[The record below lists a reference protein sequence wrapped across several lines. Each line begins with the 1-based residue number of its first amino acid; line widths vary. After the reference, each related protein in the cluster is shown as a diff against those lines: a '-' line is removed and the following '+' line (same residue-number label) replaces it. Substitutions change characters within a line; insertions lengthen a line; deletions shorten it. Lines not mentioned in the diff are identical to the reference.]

1 MPLINALLKHWL
13 RLQCQMVAT
22 TSAGVLVSQ
31 DDAGSDHRVVRWPE
45 QESVQPAL
53 LALARQV
60 IAKQRLQ
67 LQPDG
72 EALLLGQPVVVD
84 GKFWGAVVLRIG
96 KREKLDLQATL
107 KLLQWGMTWLQFLL
121 FQQGSDQRDSST
133 AGQEHLELLAGVLR
147 EPSLEEAAITLVN
160 RLATRQQ
167 GERVSLGLCDK
178 RGVELMAVSFSA
190 NFDRRTQVMQALT
203 AAMQEAVEQRQDIHV
218 TAQEEAA
225 DHPAQ
230 LLRCHRTLQQSN
242 PAVEIHT
249 FLLRH
254 KQQVIGALLMEV
266 PTAALLSA
274 TDQQWIEQLLSLV
287 APLLYFRKSASIG
300 SMQAVRAGATGF
312 LQRWFG
318 PQHLKGRLV
327 SGGLFVF
334 LLVLLIPA
342 DYRVHSDA
350 VVENIDQHVLVA
362 PQDGYLGLINARPGE
377 RVTKQQL
384 LAELNDAELTL
395 ERRKLAS
402 QLQQYRQEYD
412 NALATANRSQ
422 AAIAA
427 AQVEQAS
434 VQLRLIEQ
442 QLAQTK
448 LTAPIDGTIVSD
460 DIRQSLGAP
469 VKQGE
474 VLFEIAADAGYLV
487 QLYVDERDI
496 TAIAPGQTGN
506 LKLTSL
512 PGDTLTFTV
521 THVTPVSEVRDGRNY
536 FRVEASLDGENLSV
550 RPGMTGSG
558 RILAGRHLLGWI
570 WFHDIWHWLRL
581 TLWF

>member
-31 DDAGSDHRVVRWPE
+31 DGVGSDHRIVRWPE
-45 QESVQPAL
+45 QEPVQPAL
-53 LALARQV
+53 LTLARQV

-72 EALLLGQPVVVD
+72 EALLLGQPVIVD
-84 GKFWGAVVLRIG
+84 GTFWGAVVLRIG

-121 FQQGSDQRDSST
+121 FQQGNEQRDSP
-133 AGQEHLELLAGVLR
+133 AGEEHLELLAGVLR

-160 RLATRQQ
+160 RLATRHQ
-167 GERVSLGLCDK
+167 GERVSLGLCGK
-178 RGVELMAVSFSA
+178 RGVDLMAVSFSA
-190 NFDRRTQVMQALT
+190 NFDRRTRTMQELT
-203 AAMQEAVEQRQDIHV
+203 AAMQEAVEQRQDIHL
-218 TAQEEAA
+218 TGQEEAS
-225 DHPAQ
+225 DNPAQ
-230 LLRCHRTLQQSN
+230 LLRCHRALQQSN
-242 PAVEIHT
+242 SAVELHT

-254 KQQVIGALLMEV
+254 KQQVSGALMVEV
-266 PTAALLSA
+266 PTAAPLSA
-274 TDQQWIEQLLSLV
+274 ANRQWIEQLLSLV
-287 APLLYFRKSASIG
+287 APLLYFRKSASMG

-318 PQHLKGRLV
+318 PQHLKGKLA

-362 PQDGYLGLINARPGE
+362 PQDGYLGVINARPGE

-448 LTAPIDGTIVSD
+448 LISPIDGTIVSD

-474 VLFEIAADAGYLV
+474 VLFEIAADTGYLV

-496 TAIAPGQTGN
+496 TAIAPGQTGS

-512 PGDTLTFTV
+512 PDDTLTFTI
-521 THVTPVSEVRDGRNY
+521 THVTPVSEVRDGRNC
-536 FRVEASLDGENLSV
+536 FRVEASLDGEGLSV

>member
-1 MPLINALLKHWL
+1 MPLLKSLLKHWL

-31 DDAGSDHRVVRWPE
+31 GSADGHQPFVHWPD
-45 QESVQPAL
+45 QESAAPAL
-53 LALARQV
+53 LALAGQV
-60 IAKQRLQ
+60 MAKQRLQ

-72 EALLLGQPVVVD
+72 EALLLGQPVTVD
-84 GKFWGAVVLRIG
+84 GAFWGAVVLRIG

-107 KLLQWGMTWLQFLL
+107 KLLQWGATWLQFLL
-121 FQQGSDQRDSST
+121 FQQANEQRDPS
-133 AGQEHLELLAGVLR
+133 ARAQEHLELLVSVLR
-147 EPSLEEAAITLVN
+147 EPSLGEAAISLVN
-160 RLATRQQ
+160 RLATRQPC
-167 GERVSLGLCDK
+167 ERVSLGLCARRTLDL
-178 RGVELMAVSFSA
+178 VAVSFSA
-190 NFDRRTQVMQALT
+190 NFDKRTRSMQELA
-203 AAMQEAVEQRQDIHV
+203 AAMQEAVEQRQDIHLR
-218 TAQEEAA
+218 AA
-225 DHPAQ
+225 DAAAENPAQ
-230 LLRCHRTLQQSN
+230 LLRCHRLVQQSR
-242 PAVEIHT
+242 PAMDVHT

-254 KQQVIGALLMEV
+254 QQQVIGALVMEV
-266 PTAALLSA
+266 PIA
-274 TDQQWIEQLLSLV
+274 TPLGIADQQWIEQLLSLV
-287 APLLYFRKSASIG
+287 APVLHFRQAASAG
-300 SMQAVRAGATGF
+300 GLQALRSGVTGF

-318 PQHLKGRLV
+318 PQHLTGKLV
-327 SGGLFVF
+327 SGGLLLF
-334 LLVLLIPA
+334 LLMLFIPA
-342 DYRVHSDA
+342 DYRVHTDA
-350 VVENIDQHVLVA
+350 VVENIDRHVLVA
-362 PQDGYLGLINARPGE
+362 PQDGYLGAINARPGD
-377 RVTKQQL
+377 RVVRQQL

-402 QLQQYRQEYD
+402 QVQQYRQEYD

-427 AQVEQAS
+427 AQVEQAQ

-448 LTAPIDGTIVSD
+448 LTSPIVGTIVSD

-496 TAIAPGQTGN
+496 TAVAPGQTGN

-512 PGDTLTFTV
+512 PGDTLAFTL

-536 FRVEASLDGENLSV
+536 FRVEASLGGEDLAV

-558 RILAGRHLLGWI
+558 RILVGRRALGWI